1 MNILKD
7 DIRKIFL
14 HYLVP
19 SLGSAMVMSIYFLVD
34 FIVVG
39 RGVGADGL
47 AAFSILT
54 PMLAILFFVGQ
65 LLGIG
70 GSVMYSTRVGAGK
83 KEEGYQYFSLGL
95 IVIVICCVALWVIYA
110 LFHNPILRFLGAS
123 EVTLPYAWEYM
134 RWYTIFLPVA
144 VTSNFWSGFVRND
157 GDPVRAMAGTLCGG
171 GLNIVLDFVF
181 VFPCK
186 MGMAG
191 AALASVLG
199 MCLTVLIVTSH
210 FFSKKNTL
218 RLVPIDKW
226 GWRLKQI
233 VSGGI
238 SSAMVEL
245 SNAVIVFFFNI
256 QILNYAN
263 ELAVSVY
270 GIICNWGILFLSL
283 FNGVGLATQPVIS
296 TNFGGGEHQ
305 RVHCTKNLAFFCVA
319 AFGIVFFLA
328 GLFLKRPLITLF
340 MTGSPEVFAIS
351 DTAVLIYFTAFLFM
365 GFNIVF
371 TYYFQSTLQLK
382 RAFAC
387 SLCRSVLFTGIF
399 VFILPHAFGINGVW
413 AALPAGEIA
422 ALILAIV
429 LYILRREK

>member
-1 MNILKD
+1 M
-7 DIRKIFL
+7 
-14 HYLVP
+14 
-19 SLGSAMVMSIYFLVD
+19 
-34 FIVVG
+34 
-39 RGVGADGL
+39 
-47 AAFSILT
+47 
-54 PMLAILFFVGQ
+54 
-65 LLGIG
+65 
-70 GSVMYSTRVGAGK
+70 
-83 KEEGYQYFSLGL
+83 
-95 IVIVICCVALWVIYA
+95 
-110 LFHNPILRFLGAS
+110 
-123 EVTLPYAWEYM
+123 
-134 RWYTIFLPVA
+134 
-144 VTSNFWSGFVRND
+144 
-157 GDPVRAMAGTLCGG
+157 
-171 GLNIVLDFVF
+171 
-181 VFPCK
+181 
-186 MGMAG
+186 
-191 AALASVLG
+191 
-199 MCLTVLIVTSH
+199 
-210 FFSKKNTL
+210 
-218 RLVPIDKW
+218 
-226 GWRLKQI
+226 
-233 VSGGI
+233 
-238 SSAMVEL
+238 
-245 SNAVIVFFFNI
+245 
-256 QILNYAN
+256 
-263 ELAVSVY
+263 
-270 GIICNWGILFLSL
+270 
-283 FNGVGLATQPVIS
+283 GLATQPVIS